1 LHEVPRARG
10 AAVKI
15 AFLGRAAELFA
26 PRSAG
31 NVAAPGSE
39 RLENRVEASD
49 RVLLAADH
57 HAVAALEP
65 PDAAAGA
72 DVQVVNALLTDSF
85 RASHVVFVEG
95 IAAVDDGVA
104 RFHQA
109 RERRD
114 HLLGRVARGH
124 HHPGRARLAQL
135 TDEVFEG
142 IGAGG
147 SLRDQLPDAGGIPSV
162 NDALLPASEQAP
174 HHVAAHSSQTYHS
187 ELHGIPPLKKSKS
200 QQMKSKS

>member
-1 LHEVPRARG
+1 
-10 AAVKI
+10 
-15 AFLGRAAELFA
+15 RAAEFFA

-57 HAVAALEP
+57 HAVSTLKSP
-65 PDAAAGA
+65 NAAAGA

-85 RASHVVFVEG
+85 RASHVVFIEG
-95 IAAVDDGVA
+95 ITAVDDGVA
-104 RFHQA
+104 RFHQLG
-109 RERRD
+109 ERRN

-124 HHPGRARLAQL
+124 HHPGRAGLGQLAHKL
-135 TDEVFEG
+135 FK
-142 IGAGG
+142 GACARG
-147 SLRDQLPDAGGIPSV
+147 SFGDQLPDAGGIPSV